1 MKNQDKLLNII
12 KELYNVSGFRI
23 SVYST
28 DFCELI
34 AYPET
39 KLGFCQCLQR
49 NPDAAKCCNECD
61 RSAFEQVK
69 KTGKTYLYTCR
80 FGLIEA
86 VSPIYHYGILSG
98 YLMMGQVRSDD
109 GADAEELLKLTEG
122 IAEQKEICELI
133 KKIPIL
139 PRDKI
144 ESFVNIMTV
153 CAEYITLSNIMQIFG
168 RNLAELTRLYINSH
182 FSEDITLDLLCDTFN
197 CSKTTLLSAY
207 KKIYGVTVYK
217 DLTDIRLEH
226 AQRLIG
232 ESSYSIGEISSRCGF
247 TDQCYFSKVFSKKY
261 GVPPT
266 AYRENVKI

>member
-23 SVYST
+23 SIYST

-39 KLGFCQCLQR
+39 KLGFCQCLQ
-49 NPDAAKCCNECD
+49 NDPEAKSCCSECD
-61 RSAFEQVK
+61 RAAFEEVK
-69 KTGKTYLYTCR
+69 KTGKTHLYTCH

-86 VSPIYHYGILSG
+86 VSPIYHYGVLSG
-98 YLMMGQVRSDD
+98 YLMMGQVRSDS
-109 GADAEELLKLTEG
+109 GADAGELLRLTDG
-122 IAEQKEICELI
+122 IADKNAMAALVE
-133 KKIPIL
+133 KIPVI

-182 FSEDITLDLLCDTFN
+182 FSEDITLDLLCENFN

-207 KKIYGVTVYK
+207 KKTYGITVYR

-226 AQRLIG
+226 AKNLIG
-232 ESSYSIGEISSRCGF
+232 ESAYSIGEISSRCGF
-247 TDQCYFSKVFSKKY
+247 ADQCYFSKVFSKKY
-261 GVPPT
+261 GIPPT
-266 AYRENVKI
+266 AYRENVK

>member
-23 SVYST
+23 SVYSS

-39 KLGFCQCLQR
+39 KLGFCQCLQK
-49 NPDAAKCCNECD
+49 NPDAVKCCNECD
-61 RSAFEQVK
+61 RAAFEQVK

-86 VSPIYHYGILSG
+86 VSPIYHYGVLSG
-98 YLMMGQVRSDD
+98 YLMMGQVRSAE
-109 GADAEELLKLTEG
+109 GANENELLSLTQETADKND
-122 IAEQKEICELI
+122 IAELI
-133 KKIPIL
+133 KKIPSL

-144 ESFVNIMTV
+144 KSFVNIMTV

-168 RNLAELTRLYINSH
+168 RNLAELTKLYINSH
-182 FSEDITLDLLCDTFN
+182 FSEDITLDLLCGTFN

-207 KKIYGVTVYK
+207 KKTYGTTVYR
-217 DLTDIRLEH
+217 DLTDIRLSH
-226 AQRLIG
+226 ARDLIS
-232 ESSYSIGEISSRCGF
+232 ESSYSIGEISSLCGF
-247 TDQCYFSKVFSKKY
+247 ADQCYFSKVFSKKY
-261 GVPPT
+261 GIPPT
-266 AYRENVKI
+266 SYRENSKN